1 MFILGLIFGAIIIFC
16 LTYASLKKISVRW
29 WEWILGIL
37 GIALLYFAILNFD
50 GGLYEQTTQAAW
62 MFLLVF
68 AIPAIILLA
77 VPAYLVFKRNNA

>member
-50 GGLYEQTTQAAW
+50 GGLYEQTTQAACCAYQRY
-62 MFLLVF
+62 FVKHF
-68 AIPAIILLA
+68 AI
-77 VPAYLVFKRNNA
+77 VFVAQANY